1 MLLPTSVVGSYPQ
14 PDWLIDRPA
23 LCTRLPPRVR
33 AAELWRISAEHLEEA
48 QDDATIAAISEM
60 ERSGV
65 DIITDG
71 EIRRE
76 SYSNRFATALGGIDP
91 KHPGTAMDRTGK
103 PNPVPRIAGPI
114 SRPEPICVRDLELLR
129 AHSTRTIKLTLP
141 GPFTLAQQAQDDH
154 YGDERK
160 VASAYARAVNRE
172 IKDLFAAGADIVQ
185 LDEPYMQAKP
195 DRASEYAVEVLD
207 EALDGVAG
215 TTALHMCFGYAAIHA
230 WRGLGKPDAY
240 AFLPEL
246 NASAVDQISIEAAQ
260 PGIELD
266 ILARLPNKTV
276 VLGVIDNGD
285 AEVETPETVAQR
297 IRDGLEHI
305 SAERLIPAPD
315 CGMKYLSRKVAFAK
329 LSVLAAGAAI
339 VRAELTP

>member
-1 MLLPTSVVGSYPQ
+1 MLLATAVVGSYPQ

-23 LCTRLPPRVR
+23 LLTRLPPRVR
-33 AAELWRISAEHLEEA
+33 ARELWRIAPELLEEA
-48 QDDATIAAISEM
+48 QDDATIVAIGEM
-60 ERSGV
+60 ERAGI
-65 DIITDG
+65 DILTDG

-91 KHPGTAMDRTGK
+91 DRHGTAMDRTGK

-114 SRPEPICVRDLELLR
+114 TRPTPIGVRDLELLR

-141 GPFTLAQQAQDDH
+141 GPFTLIQQAQDDH

-160 VASAYARAVNRE
+160 AASDYAKAVNRE
-172 IKDLFAAGADIVQ
+172 IKDLFDAGADVVQ

-195 DRASEYAVEVLD
+195 HKASQYAVEVLD
-207 EALDGVAG
+207 EALDGVTG
-215 TTALHMCFGYAAIHA
+215 TTVLHMCFGYAAIHA

-246 NASAVDQISIEAAQ
+246 NASAIDQISIEAAQ
-260 PGIELD
+260 PGIDLD
-266 ILARLPNKTV
+266 ILAKLPGKTV

-297 IRDGLEHI
+297 IRDALQYVP
-305 SAERLIPAPD
+305 AERLICAPD
-315 CGMKYLSRKVAFAK
+315 CGMKYLSREVAFAK
-329 LSVLAAGAAI
+329 LSALVAGAAI
-339 VRAELTP
+339 VRAELEA